1 MGMIIYG
8 TRVFTKHQGFFGQR
22 EECPNCH
29 RIYKKAYVKNTVWAH
44 LDYIPIFPVKKTYF
58 KMCPICGVGMELKS
72 KQAQMEMQNTYDM
85 TIPNLQ
91 IYAVHILAQKPQGI
105 MATDNSYQ
113 VWVRDLNTNE
123 NVCIASNTTKDMV
136 KQIKKERGLKNLP
149 ITDM

>member
-22 EECPNCH
+22 EECPNCN

-72 KQAQMEMQNTYDM
+72 KQAKLEMQNTYDM
-85 TIPNLQ
+85 ADPNLQ
-91 IYAVHILAQKPQGI
+91 VYAVHILAQKPQGI